1 MDNNELKL
9 SAILS
14 MDIPG
19 LSFSGDSE
27 EEADSIE
34 RCHRLVHTSAL
45 SHGGSLIKAIG
56 DSFIITFAN
65 CQDAVKCALDLAENL
80 GASPS
85 AAGSAPRG
93 EVSSRLLARM
103 GIHLGDVRFFEK
115 NVFGDAVDI
124 ASALQVAARPG
135 SICVSGEVLS
145 LVREKIDLNAAL
157 LSGQRHKAIPG
168 SIHAYEISPPTA
180 AASTSSGTGPS
191 LGDIRKAILE
201 EIRLRGRRLTVEE
214 ALGKF
219 GWYGIEATEVIASL
233 ADAGILI
240 GKKEASSAKRR
251 QAESAA
257 GTERKPQEQDEPWEE
272 TPKSEAPGYASAASA
287 GDLGKSIESAIH
299 SIVTEIERAV
309 ESNVRSNSA
318 SYVGKSSGSG
328 FHIRIDKDSFKESAQ
343 NLKEVGRE
351 IKRQVRES
359 RYQERHGG
367 HSSEYYTERQEER
380 ARRRGGRRSDR
391 AASSDNDAA
400 SSTTSFDTYRS
411 ELTLKAGKLRKG
423 LIGDFIGTI
432 VANVGLWYVNLNFSQ
447 GVLWAPIVS
456 IFTGFGLVDSI
467 LQAARASRHASE
479 TEALPE
485 LDEERTKELKK
496 MHKERNSIGKHFI
509 SALSIPMA
517 LYYINTTFDKGN
529 SWFLI
534 PAAIMVATFF
544 IHFMTYITTAPSRRR
559 KFFEKL
565 GIKGNKRGLREA
577 KAQRETTT
585 TELGAYA
592 GIYRDAQDYAKD
604 IEGSLASSDPSS
616 AAELKPQMDGYL
628 KQVFLLAKTANEL
641 DSIIGEIPMEALEKD
656 KAALKAKL
664 GKAAEGMRS
673 EYEGS
678 IKEIEKQ
685 EESFKALAEQSEVID
700 LRLRSSVSQLQQL
713 KMDLAR
719 ARAADAETDTGRS
732 ESALSSIRARS
743 EELSHYID
751 DLKQGN
757 LEALADPFLE
767 LEKKYG
773 QPSDTLKTGT
783 IAESK
788 TSDR

>member
-1 MDNNELKL
+1 MLDEAKMDNNEFKL

-14 MDIPG
+14 IDIPD
-19 LSFSGDSE
+19 LSFSGDGE
-27 EEADSIE
+27 EEVDNVE
-34 RCHRLVHTSAL
+34 LCHRLIQASTL

-56 DSFIITFAN
+56 DSFMITFSN
-65 CQDAVKCALDLAENL
+65 CQDAVKCAMEIADKLGGLPAANEKASSAEK
-80 GASPS
+80 A
-85 AAGSAPRG
+85 
-93 EVSSRLLARM
+93 SRLHARM
-103 GIHLGDVRFFEK
+103 GIHLGDIRFFEK

-124 ASALQVAARPG
+124 ASALQVAAKPG
-135 SICVSGEVLS
+135 TICVSGEVLS
-145 LVREKIDLNAAL
+145 LVREKIPLNAKL
-157 LSGQRHKAIPG
+157 ISGQRRKAIPG
-168 SIHAYEISPPTA
+168 SIQAYEISAPAAAPASTPTA
-180 AASTSSGTGPS
+180 EPSASSSTSSGSGPS
-191 LGDIRKAILE
+191 LEDIRKAILE

-240 GKKEASSAKRR
+240 GKKAPRSEAPGYAPRN
-251 QAESAA
+251 
-257 GTERKPQEQDEPWEE
+257 
-272 TPKSEAPGYASAASA
+272 EAPGYASAASA

-309 ESNVRSNSA
+309 ESNVKINSS
-318 SYVGKSSGSG
+318 SYGGKSSGSG
-328 FHIRIDKDSFKESAQ
+328 IHIRLDKDSFKESARSF
-343 NLKEVGRE
+343 KEVGRE
-351 IKRQVRES
+351 IKRQVKES
-359 RYQERHGG
+359 RYQEHPGG
-367 HSSEYYTERQEER
+367 HSSEYYAARQEER
-380 ARRRGGRRSDR
+380 EKRRDDRRAGR
-391 AASSDNDAA
+391 ASSPGHDVP
-400 SSTTSFDTYRS
+400 STTSFGTYRS
-411 ELTLKAGKLRKG
+411 ELSAKAGKLRKG
-423 LIGDFIGTI
+423 LIGDFLGTI
-432 VANVGLWYVNLNFSQ
+432 IANAGLWYVNLNFSQ

-467 LQAARASRHASE
+467 LQAARTSRHASE
-479 TEALPE
+479 TESLPE
-485 LDEERTKELKK
+485 LDDEQAKELKK
-496 MHKERNSIGKHFI
+496 MHKEGNSIGKHFI
-509 SALSIPMA
+509 SALSIPTA
-517 LYYINTTFDKGN
+517 LYYINMTFDKGN

-565 GIKGNKRGLREA
+565 GIKGNKKGLREA
-577 KAQRETTT
+577 KKQRETTT

-604 IEGSLASSDPSS
+604 IESSLASSDPSS

-628 KQVFLLAKTANEL
+628 KQVLLLAKTANEL

-656 KAALKAKL
+656 KATLKSKL
-664 GKAAEGMRS
+664 GNAAEGMRS

-719 ARAADAETDTGRS
+719 ARAADAETDTGRT

-773 QPSDTLKTGT
+773 QAPAPLDGEKDQKPSEP
-783 IAESK
+783 A
-788 TSDR
+788 R

>member
-1 MDNNELKL
+1 MLDRAKMDNNEFKL

-14 MDIPG
+14 IDIPD

-27 EEADSIE
+27 GEVDQVEL
-34 RCHRLVHTSAL
+34 CHRLIQASTL

-56 DSFIITFAN
+56 DSFMTTFGN
-65 CQDAVKCALDLAENL
+65 CQDAVKCAMEIADKLS
-80 GASPS
+80 GFPASDERAFSP
-85 AAGSAPRG
+85 GKAPR
-93 EVSSRLLARM
+93 LHARM
-103 GIHLGDVRFFEK
+103 GIHLGDIRFFEK

-124 ASALQVAARPG
+124 ASALQVAAKPG
-135 SICVSGEVLS
+135 TICVSGEVLS
-145 LVREKIDLNAAL
+145 LIREKIPLNATL
-157 LSGQRHKAIPG
+157 ISGQRRKAIPG
-168 SIHAYEISPPTA
+168 SIQAYEISAPA
-180 AASTSSGTGPS
+180 AEPSASSSASSGSGPS
-191 LGDIRKAILE
+191 LEDIRKAILE
-201 EIRLRGRRLTVEE
+201 ETRLRGRRLTVDE
-214 ALGKF
+214 ALEKF

-233 ADAGILI
+233 ADAGILV
-240 GKKEASSAKRR
+240 GKKAARSEASGAPPR
-251 QAESAA
+251 
-257 GTERKPQEQDEPWEE
+257 
-272 TPKSEAPGYASAASA
+272 SEAPGYASAASA

-309 ESNVRSNSA
+309 ESNVKINSS
-318 SYVGKSSGSG
+318 SYGGKSSGSG
-328 FHIRIDKDSFKESAQ
+328 IHIRLDKDSFKESARSF
-343 NLKEVGRE
+343 KEVGRE

-359 RYQERHGG
+359 RYQEHHGG
-367 HSSEYYTERQEER
+367 HSSEYYAERQEER
-380 ARRRGGRRSDR
+380 EKRRDGRRASR
-391 AASSDNDAA
+391 SASSGDTVP
-400 SSTTSFDTYRS
+400 STTSFSAYRS
-411 ELTLKAGKLRKG
+411 ELSAKAGKLRKG

-432 VANVGLWYVNLNFSQ
+432 IANAGLWYVNLNFSQ

-456 IFTGFGLVDSI
+456 IFTGFGLIDSI
-467 LQAARASRHASE
+467 LQAIRTSRHASE

-485 LDEERTKELKK
+485 LDDEQAKELKK
-496 MHKERNSIGKHFI
+496 MHKEGNSIGKHFI
-509 SALSIPMA
+509 SALSIPTA
-517 LYYINTTFDKGN
+517 LYYINMTFDKGN

-565 GIKGNKRGLREA
+565 GIKGNKRSLREA
-577 KAQRETTT
+577 KKQRETTT

-604 IEGSLASSDPSS
+604 IESSLASSDPSS

-628 KQVFLLAKTANEL
+628 KQVLLLAKTANEL

-656 KAALKAKL
+656 KATLKIKL

-719 ARAADAETDTGRS
+719 ARAADAETDTGRT

-773 QPSDTLKTGT
+773 QSPGT
-783 IAESK
+783 P
-788 TSDR
+788 D

>member
-1 MDNNELKL
+1 MLDRAKMDNNEFKL

-14 MDIPG
+14 IDIPD
-19 LSFSGDSE
+19 LSFSGDGE
-27 EEADSIE
+27 EEVDQVE
-34 RCHRLVHTSAL
+34 LCHRLIQASTL

-56 DSFIITFAN
+56 DSFMITFSN
-65 CQDAVKCALDLAENL
+65 CQDAVKCAMEIADKL
-80 GASPS
+80 GGLPAANAKASSPEK
-85 AAGSAPRG
+85 A
-93 EVSSRLLARM
+93 SRLHARM
-103 GIHLGDVRFFEK
+103 GIHLGDIRFFEK

-124 ASALQVAARPG
+124 ASALQVAAKPG
-135 SICVSGEVLS
+135 TICVSGEVFS
-145 LVREKIDLNAAL
+145 LIREKIPLNATL
-157 LSGQRHKAIPG
+157 ISGQRRKTIPG
-168 SIHAYEISPPTA
+168 SIQAYEISTP
-180 AASTSSGTGPS
+180 AASPSASSGSGPS
-191 LGDIRKAILE
+191 LEDIRKAILE
-201 EIRLRGRRLTVEE
+201 ETRLRGRRLTVDE
-214 ALGKF
+214 ALEKF

-233 ADAGILI
+233 ADAGILV
-240 GKKEASSAKRR
+240 GKKATRSEASGAPPR
-251 QAESAA
+251 
-257 GTERKPQEQDEPWEE
+257 
-272 TPKSEAPGYASAASA
+272 SEAPGYSSAASA

-309 ESNVRSNSA
+309 ESNVKINSS
-318 SYVGKSSGSG
+318 SYGGKSSGSG
-328 FHIRIDKDSFKESAQ
+328 IHIRLDKDSFKESARSF
-343 NLKEVGRE
+343 KEVGRE

-359 RYQERHGG
+359 RYQEHHGG
-367 HSSEYYTERQEER
+367 YSSEYYAERQEER
-380 ARRRGGRRSDR
+380 GKRRDGRRSSR
-391 AASSDNDAA
+391 STSSGDTVP
-400 SSTTSFDTYRS
+400 STTSFGAYRS
-411 ELTLKAGKLRKG
+411 ELSAKAGKLRKG

-432 VANVGLWYVNLNFSQ
+432 IANAGLWYVNLNFSQ

-467 LQAARASRHASE
+467 LQAIRTSRHASE

-485 LDEERTKELKK
+485 LDDEETKELKK
-496 MHKERNSIGKHFI
+496 MHKEGNSIGKHFI
-509 SALSIPMA
+509 SALSIPAA
-517 LYYINTTFDKGN
+517 LYYINMTFDKGN

-559 KFFEKL
+559 KFFDKL
-565 GIKGNKRGLREA
+565 GVKGNRKGLKEA
-577 KAQRETTT
+577 KKQRETTT

-604 IEGSLASSDPSS
+604 IESSLASSDPSS

-628 KQVFLLAKTANEL
+628 KQVLLLAKTANEL

-656 KAALKAKL
+656 KATLKAKL

-719 ARAADAETDTGRS
+719 ARAADAETDTGRT

-773 QPSDTLKTGT
+773 QSPGT
-783 IAESK
+783 P
-788 TSDR
+788 D